1 MSRMSESGGQVQV
14 GLRLTKCSSFEVE
27 ARSGTG
33 GRYVLVRCPDGL
45 SVMAR
50 EVEALD
56 ALASAVMDARAALLT
71 GTTHEYRCGTDTPDA
86 LQRRFTALGLG
97 WCDPLEILDPVDWS
111 QWLSVDETMAVLG
124 VSRQTLT
131 NWLDK
136 GTGPRRFHYGSRLAY
151 RRAEVLAVRDER
163 AAA

>member
-1 MSRMSESGGQVQV
+1 MARIPESGGQVQV
-14 GLRLTKCSSFEVE
+14 GLRLTRSSSFEVE
-27 ARSGTG
+27 TRSGTG

-50 EVEALD
+50 EVQALEAL
-56 ALASAVMDARAALLT
+56 ATAVMDARAALLT
-71 GTTHEYRCGTDTPDA
+71 GTEDAYRCGTDTPDA
-86 LQRRFTALGLG
+86 VQRRYTALGLG
-97 WCDPLEILDPVDWS
+97 WCDPLEIPEPVDWS
-111 QWLSVDETMAVLG
+111 QWLSVEETMTVLG
-124 VSRQTLT
+124 VSRQTLS

-151 RRAEVLAVRDER
+151 RRGDVLATRDER